1 MSFFIK
7 NKSTKNTDSWA
18 VNNNPVSLDGTKT
31 IIGSELHELKLRD
44 AEVQNEPY
52 VYSIGQHGNEALA
65 LRYGI
70 VNRKQSSSLPSSKI
84 KIQKIEKIGDDK
96 YKVKLV
102 DFGNKDAV
110 VIHEPGTD
118 YIKTFY
124 PLNEEWF
131 TEHNDLETALKNT
144 GSFTLKE
151 LAKFHIDTLITT
163 KSRS

>member
-1 MSFFIK
+1 MEIVGIFFALLFVFLLIWASFK
-7 NKSTKNTDSWA
+7 DEADKKQRRRDRDRNRDS
-18 VNNNPVSLDGTKT
+18 
-31 IIGSELHELKLRD
+31 
-44 AEVQNEPY
+44 EVQNEPY

-84 KIQKIEKIGDDK
+84 KIQKTEKIGDDK

-102 DFGNKDAV
+102 DFGDKDAV

-151 LAKFHIDTLITT
+151 LAKFHIDTLIAM